1 MTLEEERKT
10 LTRRAIDEVVNKG
23 NMAPIDESMAVNY
36 IFHGA
41 DGTQLNGPAQFKQ
54 FITMLRGAFPD
65 ILYNVDDIAC
75 DGDIIAVRTSFT
87 GTNTG
92 SLRGMPPT
100 GKKVAMK
107 EALFYRFEGDKIV
120 EEWQFI
126 NYMALLQQLG
136 MAPPATKPGG

>member
-1 MTLEEERKT
+1 MTLEEERKA
-10 LTRRAIDEVVNKG
+10 LALKAIDEVMNKG
-23 NMAPIDESMAVNY
+23 NMAPIDEHMSANF

-41 DGTQLNGPAQFKQ
+41 QAQLNGREQFKQ
-54 FITMLRGAFPD
+54 FITMFRGAFPD
-65 ILYNVDDIAC
+65 IQINVEAIAC
-75 DGDIIAVRTSFT
+75 DGDILAVRTSLT

-100 GKKVAMK
+100 GKKVAIQ
-107 EALFYRFEGDKIV
+107 EAQFYRFDGDKIV

-136 MAPPATKPGG
+136 MAPPASKPGS